1 VGSVGSMGTMGSAIG
16 AGSAKA
22 VGGMGVG
29 ARGGLLCKSSAAAAG
44 GVGASGMAES
54 IAGWVKVTGVMG
66 WMRSVLI

>member
-1 VGSVGSMGTMGSAIG
+1 MGSAIG

-29 ARGGLLCKSSAAAAG
+29 ARGGLLCKSSTAAAG
-44 GVGASGMAES
+44 GVGIRDGGVDC
-54 IAGWVKVTGVMG
+54 GWVKVTGVMG